1 MTLSHEPITRVD
13 FSPSRGTMT
22 LLARDFLSNSWT
34 EDLKVIRVAVV
45 DDHPHVAI
53 ALRALLDETPDI
65 QLVAESRRGRDVAAL
80 VRRARPDVLL
90 LDLFIEPEFDALAT
104 VRCLR
109 TDFPDLKICL
119 LSAYLDPAVVR
130 DLLQAGVY
138 GYILKDDDYV
148 SRIDTIVRDLADGE
162 IYLSPQAYAALAQA
176 TRAQGKDKEQLLSE
190 REVEILRLAK
200 RGLPNPQIAQSL
212 HISPGTVRNH
222 LSTIYRKLGVHSRH
236 EALQVADEQHLI

>member
-1 MTLSHEPITRVD
+1 M
-13 FSPSRGTMT
+13 
-22 LLARDFLSNSWT
+22 
-34 EDLKVIRVAVV
+34 IRVAVV

-65 QLVAESRRGRDVAAL
+65 QLVAESRRGGDVAAL
-80 VRRARPDVLL
+80 VRRARPHVLL
-90 LDLFIEPEFDALAT
+90 LDLFIEPEFDALSV
-104 VRCLR
+104 VRRLR
-109 TDFPDLKICL
+109 ADFPDLKICL
-119 LSAYLDPAVVR
+119 LSAYLEPALVR

-148 SRIDTIVRDLADGE
+148 SRVDTIIRDLADGQV
-162 IYLSPQAYAALAQA
+162 YLSPQAYEALAQA
-176 TRAQGKDKEQLLSE
+176 TRAESAESPLSE

-222 LSTIYRKLGVHSRH
+222 LSAIYRKLGVHSRH
-236 EALQVADEQHLI
+236 EALQVADERHLI

>member
-1 MTLSHEPITRVD
+1 MNI
-13 FSPSRGTMT
+13 
-22 LLARDFLSNSWT
+22 
-34 EDLKVIRVAVV
+34 IRVAVI

-53 ALRALLDETPDI
+53 ALCALLDEIPDI
-65 QLVAESRRGRDVAAL
+65 QLVAESQRGGDVAAL

-90 LDLFIEPEFDALAT
+90 LDLFIEPAFDALSA
-104 VRCLR
+104 VRRLR
-109 TDFPDLKICL
+109 ADFPNLKICL
-119 LSAYLDPAVVR
+119 LSAYLEPALVR

-176 TRAQGKDKEQLLSE
+176 TRADGTEQTLSE

-200 RGLPNPQIAQSL
+200 RGLPNPQIAQAL
-212 HISPGTVRNH
+212 HLSPGTVRNH
-222 LSTIYRKLGVHSRH
+222 LSAAYRKLGVHSRH
-236 EALQVADEQHLI
+236 EALQVAAERHLI

>member
-1 MTLSHEPITRVD
+1 M
-13 FSPSRGTMT
+13 
-22 LLARDFLSNSWT
+22 
-34 EDLKVIRVAVV
+34 KVIRVAVV

-65 QLVAESRRGRDVAAL
+65 QLVAESRRGGDVAAL

-109 TDFPDLKICL
+109 ADFPDLKICL

-236 EALQVADEQHLI
+236 EALQIADEQHLI